1 MRAALVRGDAEGAR
15 RALQDYR
22 SAADAA
28 ADSTSG
34 PTWWTMKRLPL
45 LGDDARG
52 VATVADVLAD
62 LGRDALPPVVDAA
75 EDVTAD
81 TFQPV
86 RHRFPLRRVA
96 ALAPLAE
103 QSERA
108 FADAS
113 ARLAAVDPSGFLGA
127 VHTGFDDLR
136 AVVDDGRSTLQ
147 STYRAARLMPMLLG
161 QEKPRNFLLVMQNNA
176 ESRSSGGL
184 PGSLSLVRASN
195 GKVEIVE
202 QSDMAELGASR
213 APVLRL
219 TREERELFGPS
230 LGTMGINATLTPDI
244 PRAADLIRARWE
256 RVRGGRVDGVIF
268 VDPVAVSYLLGA
280 TGQIAVP
287 PFGPVSAS
295 DVVAKVENE
304 VYARVDGAAAQSA
317 YQNAVARAVFD
328 TLSDGYGNSADVVRA
343 LVLGVEEGRVRMH
356 FFGEGEQAEIEGTRI
371 AGEFVDQAGAVPQVG
386 VYVNDAGPSKMQ
398 FYLDREASLTSR
410 SCVGDRQTLAGSITL
425 TNDTP
430 PDPDQLADAITGEF
444 VPDNRTEPGKQLLV
458 VYLTAPAGGELVELA
473 TNGQRL
479 AHPVVLS
486 YAGHEVAPIEVDLE
500 PGETETV
507 DFVVRTGPGQTGD
520 PYLAMSPGARSG
532 SPNGSVSSSCRVR

>member
-1 MRAALVRGDAEGAR
+1 MRAALVRGDADGAR

-22 SAADAA
+22 KAADDA
-28 ADSTSG
+28 ADGTGG
-34 PTWWTMKRLPL
+34 PTWWTMERLPL

-52 VATVADVLAD
+52 IATVADVLAD
-62 LGRDALPPVVDAA
+62 LGRDGLPPVIDAA

-81 TFQPV
+81 TFQPI

-96 ALAPLAE
+96 ALAPLAAE
-103 QSERA
+103 SERA
-108 FADAS
+108 FSEAS
-113 ARLAAVDPSGFLGA
+113 ARLAEVDPSGFLGV

-136 AVVDDGRSTLQ
+136 SVVDDGRSTLQ
-147 STYRAARLMPMLLG
+147 STYRAARLMPLLLG
-161 QEKPRNFLLVMQNNA
+161 QERARNFLLVMQNNA
-176 ESRSSGGL
+176 EARSSGGL
-184 PGSLSLVRASN
+184 PGSLSLVRAGN

-202 QSDMAELGASR
+202 QDDMAALGASR
-213 APVLRL
+213 RDVLPL
-219 TREERELFGPS
+219 TGEERELFGPS
-230 LGTMGINATLTPDI
+230 LGRMGINATLTPDV

-256 RVRGGRVDGVIF
+256 KARGGRVDGVIF

-304 VYARVDGAAAQSA
+304 VYAKVEGAAAQSE

-328 TLSDGYGNSADVVRA
+328 TLSDGYGNSAEVIRA
-343 LVLGVEEGRVRMH
+343 LVLGVDEGRVRMH
-356 FFGEGEQAEIEGTRI
+356 FFGERAQAEIAGTRI
-371 AGEFVDQAGAVPQVG
+371 AGEFAGRTGTTPQVG

-398 FYLDREASLTSR
+398 FYLERQASLVSR

-444 VPDNRTEPGKQLLV
+444 VPGNRTEPGEQLLV
-458 VYLTAPAGGELVELA
+458 VYLTAPAGGELVELE
-473 TNGQRL
+473 TNDQRL
-479 AHPVVLS
+479 ADPVVLA
-486 YAGHEVAPIEVDLE
+486 YGGHDVAPIAVDLE
-500 PGETETV
+500 PGETETI
-507 DFVVRTGPGQTGD
+507 DFVMRSGPGQTDD
-520 PYLAMSPGARSG
+520 PYLAMSPGAKSG
-532 SPNGSVSSSCRVR
+532 SPNGAVSSSCRVR